1 MIKAK
6 KKQQQLHPIVYNLLT
21 VQDLWQAHYQ
31 ILLTVLQKEYV
42 TMYMMIT
49 NVKQNFK
56 DNLV

>member
-31 ILLTVLQKEYV
+31 ILLTILQKEYV